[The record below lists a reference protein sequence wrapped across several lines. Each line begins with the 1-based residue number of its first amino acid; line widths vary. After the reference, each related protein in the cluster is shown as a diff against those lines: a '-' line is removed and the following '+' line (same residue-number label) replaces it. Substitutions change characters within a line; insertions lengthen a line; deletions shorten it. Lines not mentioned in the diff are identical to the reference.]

1 MSILNNRQINQKVIR
16 LAYEIIEHNS
26 QEKKIYLAG
35 INNNGYAFAKLLL
48 EQIQSVPGCPLTAE
62 LIQIHLDPA
71 KPTLSDITID
81 MPSGSLKNK
90 NVIVVDDV
98 ANTGRTIFYAF
109 TPFMSLLL
117 KKLQVAVLVDRKHKN
132 FPINVDYVGLT
143 LATTIEDH
151 IEVNLTQKDTYSVKL
166 K

>member
-1 MSILNNRQINQKVIR
+1 MSILNDRQINQKVIR

-26 QEKKIYLAG
+26 GEKKIFLAG
-35 INNNGYAFAKLLL
+35 INNNGYAFAKILLNGL
-48 EQIQSVPGCPLTAE
+48 QSVPGCPLTIE
-62 LIQIHLDPA
+62 LIQIHLNPA
-71 KPTLSDITID
+71 KPTASEITID
-81 MPSGSLKNK
+81 VAPSTLKNK
-90 NVIVVDDV
+90 NVIIVDDV

-109 TPFMSLLL
+109 TPFMNLLL

-151 IEVNLTQKDTYSVKL
+151 IQVNLTQKETYSVEL
-166 K
+166 S

>member
-109 TPFMSLLL
+109 TPFMPLLL

>member
-26 QEKKIYLAG
+26 QEKKIFLAG

-48 EQIQSVPGCPLTAE
+48 AQIQSVPGCPLTAD

-71 KPTLSDITID
+71 KPTLSEITID
-81 MPSGSLKNK
+81 VPPGTLKNK

-151 IEVNLTQKDTYSVKL
+151 IQVNLTQKDTYSVEL